1 MRAFIISFFILI
13 SLSATHPQL
22 IYAQQVDIALTGMV
36 TDHQAEPLP
45 GVTIRVKNTQYGTVT
60 DDNGRYLLRGRWKE
74 GDVIVFSFIGMKEV
88 RVKYTGQNVQ
98 DAAMQQDAKSLD
110 EVVIVARPN
119 INELDIRAKSGVVQ
133 RVDMER
139 LNSKPMIDMSL
150 ALQGAVPGMI
160 VTSTG
165 DLGSKPKIRI
175 RGNSSFREG
184 DAANEPLYVKDGQ
197 VISSDAFMTLN
208 PADIKEIKVLKD
220 AVACA
225 LYGIKAANGVVEI
238 TSLRGNPDG
247 RLTTN
252 YSFNMGITTRGRR
265 GVEMMDTD
273 EKLELERRL
282 QNAATPGYRY
292 SEDYYRKYYANDPN
306 LNRMIAEGQAVLDS
320 LGNIHTD
327 WFDELIHLNTYQRH
341 NLSVR
346 GGTENTSYYVS
357 ANYARQGGRI
367 PGNDTHRLTATMS
380 LDQRLGRWGYLSL
393 STNAGYSATDTP
405 NGSTYSPSDL
415 IYQLNPYETKTG
427 KLVSYSNESSEY
439 TYKDLLSQYNS
450 KSTDKRGG
458 VSGSLNLQPIKGL
471 DIDAVAGI
479 DLLLNEVLTLV
490 PSTSIEER
498 KLGVPEEE
506 RGKLTKG
513 KNVTTNV
520 SSNVRITYNK
530 VFADKH
536 DFTIGGNMDYYMT
549 DADNVSI
556 TGYGVGTQMSPAA
569 INHAISGNRKPSVN
583 SLKEKTAQLGFGL
596 VTGYSFD
603 STYDL
608 FATYKADASSI
619 LPEDKRWNAAWAVG
633 LGWTLSQYPFLKD
646 NKVVS
651 HLNLKASYGRMANLA
666 GVSASSTIGTFS
678 YSTNYYG
685 NARLLQLLALYNT
698 DLKPEQTTSTDVSLS
713 VELFKRLTLNAN
725 IYRRETGDALLDVPI
740 PLSNGFSTMKR
751 NIGVLRNEGYE
762 LSASVKVLETS
773 DWRLSLRGS
782 LAYNRNK
789 VVDLYYTDRLYTSET
804 EIVPTYE
811 VGKSYDIIY
820 GLKSLGINPITGL
833 PVFQGA
839 DGREIPATE
848 NPVKENIVVLGHST
862 PPYSGTL
869 NLSLSYR
876 DFDLDM
882 DFYYVSGGVK
892 GYNYSYVRSSDT
904 AIKNAIKGQLQDM
917 WFQRGDEGKTYYS
930 PFYSSSALASLT
942 MYPNTETVGKS
953 DYLKLS
959 MVSLR
964 YRVPHTFLEKNGN
977 FIKYA
982 NVAFQASNL
991 FMITPYKES
1000 DPETGTLAGSMQP
1013 VLTINLS
1020 LTF

>member
-1 MRAFIISFFILI
+1 MRAFIISFFVVIFI
-13 SLSATHPQL
+13 SAISFQAT
-22 IYAQQVDIALTGMV
+22 YAQQKDIVLTGMV
-36 TDHQAEPLP
+36 TDHQGEPLP
-45 GVTIRVKNTQYGTVT
+45 GATVRIGNTQFGTVT
-60 DDNGRYLLRGRWKE
+60 DANGRYLLRGRWKK
-74 GDVIVFSFIGMKEV
+74 GDMIIFSFIGMKDV
-88 RVKYTGQNVQ
+88 REKYTGQNVQ

-110 EVVIVARPN
+110 EVVVVARQN

-133 RVDMER
+133 NVDMGR

-150 ALQGAVPGMI
+150 ALQGSVPGLI
-160 VTSTG
+160 VTNTG

-184 DAANEPLYVKDGQ
+184 DAANEPLYVMDGQ
-197 VISSDAFMTLN
+197 VISSEAFMTLN

-225 LYGIKAANGVVEI
+225 LYGIKAANGVIEI

-247 RLTTN
+247 RTTTS

-282 QNAATPGYRY
+282 QNRSTPGYRY
-292 SEDYYRKYYANDPN
+292 SEDYYRKYFANDPN
-306 LNRMIAEGQAVLDS
+306 LNQMIVEGQGILDS
-320 LGNIHTD
+320 LRTIHTD

-346 GGTENTSYYVS
+346 GGSEKTSYYVS
-357 ANYARQGGRI
+357 ANYAQQGGRV
-367 PGNDTHRLTATMS
+367 PGNDTHRFTATMS
-380 LDQRLGRWGYLSL
+380 LDQQLGRVGYLSL
-393 STNAGYSATDTP
+393 SANAGYSETDTP
-405 NGSTYSPSDL
+405 NGSSYSPTDL

-427 KLVSYSNESSEY
+427 KLVSFSNETSDY
-439 TYKDLLSQYNS
+439 TYNDLLSQYNS

-458 VSGSLNLQPIKGL
+458 VSGSLNLEPLKGL
-471 DIDAVAGI
+471 SIDAVAGI
-479 DLLLNEVLTLV
+479 DMLLNEGMTLV
-490 PSTSIEER
+490 PSTSISER
-498 KLGVPEEE
+498 NSGVDEAE
-506 RGKLTKG
+506 RGKLSKE

-530 VFADKH
+530 IFAEKH

-549 DADNVSI
+549 DADNISI
-556 TGYGVGTQMSPAA
+556 TGYGVGTQMSPSA
-569 INHAISGNRKPSVN
+569 INQSISGNRKPVVGSY
-583 SLKEKTAQLGFGL
+583 KEKTAQLGLGL
-596 VTGYSFD
+596 VMGYSFD
-603 STYDL
+603 NTYDL

-619 LPEDKRWNAAWAVG
+619 LPESKRWNAAWAIG
-633 LGWTLSQYPFLKD
+633 LGWTISQYPFLKD
-646 NKVVS
+646 NNVIS
-651 HLNLKASYGRMANLA
+651 RLNLKASYGRMANLA

-678 YSTNYYG
+678 YSTDYYG

-698 DLKPEQTTSTDVSLS
+698 DLKAEQTASTDISLS
-713 VELFKRLTLNAN
+713 VELFKRLTLDAN
-725 IYRRETGDALLDVPI
+725 IYRRETSDALLDVPV

-762 LSASVKVLETS
+762 LSASLKVLDTS

-789 VVDLYYTDRLYTSET
+789 VVDLYYADRLYASE
-804 EIVPTYE
+804 EAIIPDYE
-811 VGKSYDIIY
+811 VGKSYDMIY

-848 NPVKENIVVLGHST
+848 NPSKENIVALGHAT
-862 PPYSGTL
+862 PPYSGIF
-869 NLSLSYR
+869 NLSFSYR

-882 DFYYVSGGVK
+882 DFYYVFGGVK
-892 GYNYSYVRSSDT
+892 SYSYSYVRSSDD
-904 AIKNAIKGQLQDM
+904 ANKNAIKGQLQNM
-917 WFQRGDEGKTYYS
+917 WFEKGDEGKTYHS
-930 PFYSSSALASLT
+930 PFYSSSAIASLD
-942 MYPNTETVGKS
+942 YPNTETVGKS

-964 YRVPHTFLEKNGN
+964 YRVPHTFLEKNCN

-1000 DPETGTLAGSMQP
+1000 DPETGSLAGTMQP

>member
-1 MRAFIISFFILI
+1 MRAFIITLIFISVI
-13 SLSATHPQL
+13 YSTTT
-22 IYAQQVDIALTGMV
+22 YAQQRDVELTGMV
-36 TDHQAEPLP
+36 TDHQGEPLP
-45 GVTIRVKNTQYGTVT
+45 GVTIRVRNTQFGTVT
-60 DDNGRYLLRGRWKE
+60 DTDGRYLLRGRWKE
-74 GDVIVFSFIGMKEV
+74 GEIIVFSFVGMKDV
-88 RVKYTGQNVQ
+88 RIKYSGQKVQ
-98 DAAMQQDAKSLD
+98 DAAMQQDTKSLD
-110 EVVIVARPN
+110 EVVIVAKSN

-150 ALQGAVPGMI
+150 ALQGTVPGLI
-160 VTSTG
+160 VTNTG

-184 DAANEPLYVKDGQ
+184 DSANEPLYVKDGQ

-208 PADIKEIKVLKD
+208 PSDIKEIKVLKD

-225 LYGIKAANGVVEI
+225 LYGIKAANGVIEI

-273 EKLELERRL
+273 EKLELERLL
-282 QNAATPGYRY
+282 QNASTPGYRY
-292 SEDYYRKYYANDPN
+292 SEDYYRKYYAADPN
-306 LNRMIAEGQAVLDS
+306 LNQMIAEGQSVLDS
-320 LGNIHTD
+320 LRNIHTD
-327 WFDELIHLNTYQRH
+327 WFDELIHLSTYQRH

-346 GGTENTSYYVS
+346 GGTENTSYYASV
-357 ANYARQGGRI
+357 NYAQQGGRV
-367 PGNDTHRLTATMS
+367 PGNDTHRFTASLS
-380 LDQRLGRWGYLSL
+380 LDQKLGRWGYLSV

-405 NGSTYSPSDL
+405 NGSVYSPTDL
-415 IYQLNPYETKTG
+415 VYQLNPYETPTS
-427 KLVSYSNESSEY
+427 KLISYSNESSEY

-458 VSGSLNLQPIKGL
+458 VSGSLNLQPVKGL

-479 DLLLNEVLTLV
+479 DVVLNEALTLV
-490 PSTSIEER
+490 PSTSIQER
-498 KLGVPEEE
+498 KSGSPVEEL
-506 RGKLTKG
+506 GKLTKD

-520 SSNVRITYNK
+520 SSNIRITYNK

-536 DFTIGGNMDYYMT
+536 DFTVGGNMDYYMT

-556 TGYGVGTQMSPAA
+556 VGYGVGTQMSPAA
-569 INHAISGNRKPSVN
+569 INQSISGNRKPSVG
-583 SLKEKTAQLGFGL
+583 SLKEKTAQMGFGW
-596 VTGYSFD
+596 VMGYSFD
-603 STYDL
+603 ATYDF

-619 LPEDKRWNAAWAVG
+619 LPKDKRWNAAWAVG
-633 LGWTLSQYPFLKD
+633 LGWTVSQYPFLKD
-646 NKVVS
+646 NEVIS

-713 VELFKRLTLNAN
+713 FELFKRLTLSGN
-725 IYRRETGDALLDVPI
+725 IYRRETSDALLDVPV
-740 PLSNGFSTMKR
+740 PLSNGFHTMKR

-762 LSASVKVLETS
+762 LSASVKVLDTS

-789 VVDLYYTDRLYTSET
+789 VVDLYYSDRLYTSE
-804 EIVPTYE
+804 EEVVPTYE
-811 VGKSYDIIY
+811 VGKAYDIVY

-848 NPVKENIVVLGHST
+848 TPVKENIIALGHAT

-869 NLSLSYR
+869 NLSFSYR

-882 DFYYVSGGVK
+882 DFYYVFGGIK
-892 GYNYSYVRSSDT
+892 RYNYSYVRSSDT
-904 AIKNAIKGQLQDM
+904 SIKNAIKGQVQDM
-917 WFQRGDEGKTYYS
+917 WFKRGDEGKKYHS
-930 PFYSSSALASLT
+930 PYYSSSALASLT
-942 MYPNTETVGKS
+942 LYPNTETVGKS

-964 YRVPHTFLEKNGN
+964 YRVPHAFLEKNIR
-977 FIKYA
+977 FIQYA

-991 FMITPYKES
+991 FMITPYSES
-1000 DPETGTLAGSMQP
+1000 DTETGTLAGGMQP